1 MKSIIALLLVALL
14 TGGVVYVVMSR
25 GGGETTTTSNAFP
38 KLLKTEKDFRDK
50 VAELKR
56 DRQKLLVAI
65 QQLEQQ
71 KSEALQFLKE
81 KGVNSSAD
89 ITADKEITYAL
100 NNLASA
106 KTEISNLTKQA
117 DEYDET
123 ILSIVAMLDKL
134 KRDQINEN
142 VALSEKQLIDL
153 RRIVVD
159 LDDRLDINDKDILQ
173 AEERARILDEELKN
187 VESK

>member
-14 TGGVVYVVMSR
+14 TGGVVYFVMSR
-25 GGGETTTTSNAFP
+25 DGGETSATAEGFP

-65 QQLEQQ
+65 QQLDKQ
-71 KSEALQFLKE
+71 KSEALQFLKD
-81 KGVNSSAD
+81 KGVTSSAD

-106 KTEISNLTKQA
+106 KTEVSKLTAQA
-117 DEYDET
+117 DEYNET

-134 KRDQINEN
+134 KRDQINDK
-142 VALSEKQLIDL
+142 VALSDEQLIDL

-159 LDDRLDINDKDILQ
+159 LDDRLNINEKDILQ

-187 VESK
+187 AESK